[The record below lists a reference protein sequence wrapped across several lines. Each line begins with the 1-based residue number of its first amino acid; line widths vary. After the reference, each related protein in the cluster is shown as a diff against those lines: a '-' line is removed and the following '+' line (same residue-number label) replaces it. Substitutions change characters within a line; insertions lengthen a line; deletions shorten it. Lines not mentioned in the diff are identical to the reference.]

1 MKIIEGDLDSFI
13 KKTNEEMEKALKFF
27 EKELLSLRTGK
38 ASISLVEN
46 ITVEAHG
53 SMVKMREIASLTT
66 PDARMIVISPWDKT
80 LLSSASKAISISDLG
95 LNPIVDGEIIR
106 LQLPMMSSERREEIV
121 KALSKKLEDAKIQMR
136 NVRKDFMNHIKAS
149 EKAKSISE
157 DFGKILTDK
166 LQKNLE
172 SWTDKA
178 VLVSKKKEAELR
190 TV

>member
-46 ITVEAHG
+46 ISVEAHG
-53 SMVKMREIASLTT
+53 SMVKMREIASLST

-95 LNPIVDGEIIR
+95 LNPVVDGEIIR

-121 KALSKKLEDAKIQMR
+121 KSLSKKLEDAKIQMR

-149 EKAKSISE
+149 EKSKSISE

-166 LQKNLE
+166 LQKNVE
-172 SWTDKA
+172 AWTEKA
-178 VLVSKKKEAELR
+178 VVISKKKEAELR